1 MSYVGFYRGC
11 LSSFCT
17 VFIGVLTSYYVKI
30 QAMNWG
36 FKSSQGAQHADGF
49 SPAGE
54 LCVERFVALQNQL
67 TEQSNTLVDQQD
79 LINKHRQIINSQKAR
94 IAILEEQ
101 LQLNRAQRFG
111 PSSETDPVQP
121 DFFIKPGTVD
131 EMSDSSQEDPAPKK
145 PKKRANRKK
154 GLNPAIPREQQR
166 VYLSDE
172 QREGAVSTFFE
183 SVKEELDIT
192 PAKVRVIEYLV
203 EKAVYLDDCGKR
215 KVVAATR
222 VPHPLGKCIASV
234 GLLAYIIIAKFAD
247 GMPLYRLEGILKR
260 HGGSIGRSTM
270 ASWIIRL
277 AVQLQPVINLLHET
291 QLSGFY
297 LQCDETRLKVLR
309 EPGMKPQ
316 GHKWMWLLRGGPPDK
331 PVVLFRYDK
340 SRNGEVAKAL
350 LDGFEG
356 SYLQCDGYSA
366 YPYAVRGTS
375 VTLLGCFDHSRRKF
389 VEAEVALSEK
399 AKKTGKVPKCTEA
412 LSMINT
418 LYRLERQMNEQKLN
432 DEQRTA
438 FRQEHA
444 VPQLETLHE
453 WLQEN
458 ASKVPPK
465 SLTGKAIRYT
475 LSQWSKLIV
484 YCEHGQ
490 LNISNILAEN
500 AIRPYVIGRKAFL
513 FCNTPEGANAC
524 ATFYTLVE
532 SAKANGIDPYRY
544 VLHLC
549 RRIAT
554 AQTVEDIEALLPWNV
569 KAQLA

>member
-1 MSYVGFYRGC
+1 MKWGFQ
-11 LSSFCT
+11 SAQDAQQND
-17 VFIGVLTSYYVKI
+17 GVL
-30 QAMNWG
+30 
-36 FKSSQGAQHADGF
+36 
-49 SPAGE
+49 PAE
-54 LCVERFVALQNQL
+54 KLSVDRFVALQNQL
-67 TEQSNTLVDQQD
+67 SAQSDSLVDQQD
-79 LINKHRQIINSQKAR
+79 LINKHKQLITSQKAR

-101 LQLNRAQRFG
+101 LRLNKAQRFG
-111 PSSETDPVQP
+111 PSSETAPKQP
-121 DFFIKPGTVD
+121 DFFIDPDSVD
-131 EMSDSSQEDPAPKK
+131 EMSDSPAKDEDPKK
-145 PKKRANRKK
+145 KKKRSNRKK
-154 GLNPAIPREQQR
+154 GLNPAIAREQQR

-192 PAKVRVIEYLV
+192 PAKVRVIEYMV
-203 EKAVYLDDCGKR
+203 EKAVYVGDHGKR
-215 KVVAATR
+215 QIVAAER
-222 VPHPLGKCIASV
+222 EPHPLGKCIASV

-270 ASWIIRL
+270 ASWLIRL
-277 AVQLQPVINLLHET
+277 AVQFQPVINLLHET

-316 GHKWMWLLRGGPPDK
+316 GHKWMWLLRGGPPEK
-331 PVVLFRYDK
+331 QVVLFRYDK
-340 SRNGEVAKAL
+340 SRNGEVAKEL

-356 SYLQCDGYSA
+356 RYVQCDGYAA
-366 YPYAVRGTS
+366 YPYAVRGTPI
-375 VTLLGCFDHSRRKF
+375 TLLGCMDHARRKF
-389 VEAEVALSEK
+389 DQAEKALSKK
-399 AKKTGKVPKCTEA
+399 ATKTGMTPKCTEA
-412 LSMINT
+412 LSLINT
-418 LYRLERQMNEQKLN
+418 LYRLERQMDEEKLSI
-432 DEQRTA
+432 EQRTA
-438 FRQEHA
+438 FRQKHA

-453 WLQEN
+453 WLLDN
-458 ASKVPPK
+458 LSKVPPK

-475 LSQWSKLIV
+475 LGQWSKLIV

-513 FCNTPEGANAC
+513 FCNTPDGAKAC

-532 SAKANGIDPYRY
+532 SAKANDIDPYRY

-549 RRIAT
+549 KHIAT
-554 AQTVEDIEALLPWNV
+554 AKTVDDIEALLPWNV
-569 KAQLA
+569 KAQLQ